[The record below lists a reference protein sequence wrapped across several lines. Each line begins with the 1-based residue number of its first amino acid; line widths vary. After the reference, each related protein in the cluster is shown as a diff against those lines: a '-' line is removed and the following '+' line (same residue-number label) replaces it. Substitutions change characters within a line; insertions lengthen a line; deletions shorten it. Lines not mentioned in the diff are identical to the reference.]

1 MCVTY
6 VFVIF
11 PMCTINTFV
20 QIISMVREGNKE
32 DNYTNFTKIDQW

>member
-11 PMCTINTFV
+11 PMCAINTFA
-20 QIISMVREGNKE
+20 QIISMVREANKE
-32 DNYTNFTKIDQW
+32 YNYTNVTKIDQW